1 MKRQRSREKDI
12 EKGYLS
18 VSVPVATSQIGRTEH
33 TWYCLGEYAKDFFI
47 WSFGKSLQISRTT
60 MSPSHSRKG
69 SSLRF
74 AVSSV
79 IMKLSSISSLA
90 QVFSRLLNLY
100 RHCWN
105 KYEEYLT
112 VFFAHIL
119 PRMNCSSANL
129 RQLRL
134 SRKFQV
140 VTVARQHRLHAWL
153 SPGRRPR

>member
-1 MKRQRSREKDI
+1 MKKISKKVSCQSAFRSLLHR
-12 EKGYLS
+12 
-18 VSVPVATSQIGRTEH
+18 
-33 TWYCLGEYAKDFFI
+33 LGEQNTRGTVWVNDAKDFFI

-79 IMKLSSISSLA
+79 IMKLSSISSFS

-100 RHCWN
+100 RHCWD

-140 VTVARQHRLHAWL
+140 ATVARQHRLHAWL